1 MLNFKDVK
9 AHLSTP
15 KNIIIIPHKTPDADA
30 LGSSLGLRGYLVKK
44 GHQVQVVS
52 PTDYPKFLN
61 WMEGNETVLIF
72 RSDNQEECDKMIKK
86 SDIVFCLDFNNLSR
100 IDELGNIVK
109 RSPAKKFLIDHH
121 LDPQCFADFAFV
133 STEASATAELIYEFI
148 VKLGDRDQ
156 IDKSIAECLYAG
168 IMTDTGQFKHNNT
181 NQNVHFVTANLMEL
195 GADTAKV
202 ASLIYDTN
210 SYDRLKFLGY
220 ALSQR
225 LKYLPEYHT
234 AFIAISADDLEKFN
248 SQTGDTEGL
257 VNYSL
262 SLDGVV
268 LGILISERGGEI
280 KLSMRSKGDFSV
292 NDFAKKHFNG
302 GGHKNAAGGTSD
314 LNFEDTVKKF
324 KDIIKI
330 YKDEL
335 NEIADEYKS

>member
-9 AHLSTP
+9 AQLSTP

-30 LGSSLGLRGYLVKK
+30 LGSSLGLRGYLVKN

-72 RSDNQEECDKMIKK
+72 KSENQEECDNMINN
-86 SDIVFCLDFNNLSR
+86 SDIIFCLDFNNLAR
-100 IDELGNIVK
+100 IDELGNIVR
-109 RSPAKKFLIDHH
+109 RSSAKKFLIDHH
-121 LDPQCFADFAFV
+121 LDPQCFADFDFV

-195 GADTAKV
+195 GADTSKV

-210 SYDRLKFLGY
+210 SYDRLKFLGF

-234 AFIAISADDLEKFN
+234 AFIAISADDLDKFN

-268 LGILISERGGEI
+268 LGVLISERGGEI
-280 KLSMRSKGDFSV
+280 RLSMRSKGDFSV
-292 NDFAKKHFNG
+292 NEFAKKYFNG

-314 LNFEDTVKKF
+314 FNFEDTVKKF
-324 KDIIKI
+324 EDIIKI
-330 YKDEL
+330 YRDEL
-335 NEIADEYKS
+335 NKIADDYKS

>member
-9 AHLSTP
+9 AQLSTP
-15 KNIIIIPHKTPDADA
+15 KKIIIIPHKTPDADA
-30 LGSSLGLRGYLVKK
+30 LGSSLGLRGYLMKK

-61 WMEGNETVLIF
+61 WMEGNETVIIYK
-72 RSDNQEECDKMIKK
+72 SENQKECKKMIND
-86 SDIVFCLDFNNLSR
+86 SDIIFCLDFNNLAR
-100 IDELGNIVK
+100 IDDLGNIVQK
-109 RSPAKKFLIDHH
+109 SPAKKFLIDHH
-121 LDPQCFADFAFV
+121 LDPKCFADFAFV
-133 STEASATAELIYEFI
+133 STAASATAELIYEFI
-148 VKLGDRDQ
+148 VKIGDRDR
-156 IDKSIAECLYAG
+156 IDKSIAESLYAG

-195 GADTAKV
+195 GADTSKV

-210 SYDRLKFLGY
+210 SYDRLKFLGF

-225 LKYLPEYHT
+225 LKYLPELHT
-234 AFIAISADDLEKFN
+234 AFIAINADDLKKFH

-257 VNYSL
+257 VNYAL

-268 LGILISERGGEI
+268 LGVLISERSGEI
-280 KLSMRSKGDFSV
+280 RLSMRSKGDFSV
-292 NDFAKKHFNG
+292 NDFARKHFNG

-314 LNFEDTVKKF
+314 SNFEETVQKF
-324 KDIIKI
+324 EDIIKI

-335 NEIADEYKS
+335 NQIADEYKS

>member
-9 AHLSTP
+9 AALSTP
-15 KNIIIIPHKTPDADA
+15 KNIVIIPHKTPDADA
-30 LGSSLGLRGYLVKK
+30 LGSSLGLRGYLLKK
-44 GHQVQVVS
+44 GHTAHVIS
-52 PTDYPKFLN
+52 PTDYPEFLN
-61 WMEGNETVLIF
+61 WMAGNESVLIYG
-72 RSDNQEECDKMIKK
+72 SNQMRECARLI
-86 SDIVFCLDFNNLSR
+86 SQADIIFCLDFNSLNR
-100 IDELGNIVK
+100 IDELGALVEK
-109 RSPAKKFLIDHH
+109 SSASKFLIDHH
-121 LDPQCFADFAFV
+121 LDPDCFADFNFV

-148 VKLGDRDQ
+148 VKVGDREL
-156 IDKSIAECLYAG
+156 IDKPIAECLYAG

-234 AFIAISADDLEKFN
+234 AYIAIDANDLKKFN
-248 SQTGDTEGL
+248 SRTGDTEGL
-257 VNYSL
+257 VNYAL

-268 LGILISERGGEI
+268 LGVLISERGGEV

-292 NDFAKKHFNG
+292 NDFARKHFNG
-302 GGHKNAAGGTSD
+302 GGHRNAAGGTGDASFNDTVIKFEEIIKMYRED
-314 LNFEDTVKKF
+314 LNR
-324 KDIIKI
+324 
-330 YKDEL
+330 
-335 NEIADEYKS
+335 IADEYKS